1 MGVIAKVLW
10 CISIGLSVSV
20 LAESLSIDSQ
30 EIMNS
35 YKAINALFAQIHM
48 VVINKEKMSDVE
60 WIEYLKADD
69 SFNNLS
75 DARIYSF
82 DENILTEV
90 SKKIDEYLQKK
101 MRDEMRH
108 VIDHGVDYKGVKK
121 FLAMSK
127 LLCEFGVYE
136 VNCEQL
142 IDSIENENREIIAR
156 LKQQK
161 EGQQKEVLFARE
173 NMLSQCNK

>member
-1 MGVIAKVLW
+1 MGVIAKILW
-10 CISIGLSVSV
+10 CVSIGLSVSV
-20 LAESLSIDSQ
+20 SAESLSADSQ

-48 VVINKEKMSDVE
+48 VVINKEKMSDIE

-82 DENILTEV
+82 DENIVAVV

-101 MRDEMRH
+101 MRDEMRN
-108 VIDHGVDYKGVKK
+108 VIDNGIDYKGVKK
-121 FLAMSK
+121 FLTMSK
-127 LLCEFGVYE
+127 LLCEFGIYE

-142 IDSIENENREIIAR
+142 IDNIANENREIIAL
-156 LKQQK
+156 LKQHK
-161 EGQQKEVLFARE
+161 EGQQKEALFARE
-173 NMLSQCNK
+173 NMLSQRDK